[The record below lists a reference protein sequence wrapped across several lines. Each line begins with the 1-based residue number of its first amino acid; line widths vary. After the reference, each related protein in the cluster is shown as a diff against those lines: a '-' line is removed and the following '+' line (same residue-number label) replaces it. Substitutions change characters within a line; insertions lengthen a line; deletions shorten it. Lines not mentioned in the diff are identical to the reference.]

1 MIFRLCMV
9 CRMPS
14 FGAIM
19 QTMQIMQNVQ
29 IYAGTINHANHA
41 KRSNDAGYIKPCK
54 SCRSCKT
61 FKSMQAIETM
71 QIMQIMQV
79 MRSCKSAENCAF
91 PFQKL
96 RSKGRAG
103 PYGRPVV
110 GWKHEQRP
118 LSSFDRLALRW
129 ARGGGRGFRL
139 PLPTPSGLPTLP
151 QRPGRSPGPK
161 TQKVAPGVWLKKLF
175 TARQRDCASLFPGAI
190 RPALRLCMRALRARL
205 QSPR

>member
-1 MIFRLCMV
+1 MFFAHAPTRVHEVHDLHDFSAVHGLQEAVFPGYHANHAKHAKRSNLCRYYKPCKS
-9 CRMPS
+9 CRPCKTFQS
-14 FGAIM
+14 M
-19 QTMQIMQNVQ
+19 QGMEIMQIMQNVQ
-29 IYAGTINHANHA
+29 TLQ
-41 KRSNDAGYIKPCK
+41 D
-54 SCRSCKT
+54 
-61 FKSMQAIETM
+61 IETM

-79 MRSCKSAENCAF
+79 MQKRR
-91 PFQKL
+91 KL

-118 LSSFDRLALRW
+118 LLSFDRLALRW
-129 ARGGGRGFRL
+129 ARGGGRVFRL

-175 TARQRDCASLFPGAI
+175 TARQMYCASLFPGSSHSA
-190 RPALRLCMRALRARL
+190 RPADETAE
-205 QSPR
+205 